1 MRLLKNSISNYK
13 GGCGMLIE
21 PRLNEI
27 KERLLKMAEIVE
39 NMIDNSIKAIIEH
52 NPEYLKYVEENENIV
67 DQMEVENESLII
79 TTMARYQPE
88 AKYLRM
94 LAMDLFVNRDLERI
108 GDHAENIKEHAQS
121 ILTKPKLKEYV
132 DLPKMTELTIQMVK
146 DAIKAFAENDTNLAR
161 DVIKRDDTIDALED
175 QIIRELYTYMVE
187 DPSTIKVGLRLIDV
201 VKNIERVADIATNL
215 AEEVIYMKEGKMLR
229 HQELDENGK

>member
-1 MRLLKNSISNYK
+1 
-13 GGCGMLIE
+13 MLIE

-52 NPEYLKYVEENENIV
+52 NSEYLKYVEENENIV

-79 TTMARYQPE
+79 TTIARYQPE

-161 DVIKRDDTIDALED
+161 DVIKRDDMIDALED

>member
-1 MRLLKNSISNYK
+1 
-13 GGCGMLIE
+13 MLIE

-132 DLPKMTELTIQMVK
+132 DLPKMTELTIQMLK

-161 DVIKRDDTIDALED
+161 DVIKRDDIIDALED

>member
-1 MRLLKNSISNYK
+1 
-13 GGCGMLIE
+13 MLIE
-21 PRLNEI
+21 SRLNEI

-52 NPEYLKYVEENENIV
+52 NPEYLKYVEENENVV

-79 TTMARYQPE
+79 TTIARYQPE

-132 DLPKMTELTIQMVK
+132 DLPKMTELTIQMLK

-161 DVIKRDDTIDALED
+161 DVIKRDDIIDALED

>member
-1 MRLLKNSISNYK
+1 
-13 GGCGMLIE
+13 MLIE

-39 NMIDNSIKAIIEH
+39 NMIDSSIKAIIEH

-88 AKYLRM
+88 AKFLRM

-132 DLPKMTELTIQMVK
+132 DLPKMTELTIQMVQ

-161 DVIKRDDTIDALED
+161 DVIKRDDLIDALED

-187 DPSTIKVGLRLIDV
+187 DPSTIKVGLRLMDV

-229 HQELDENGK
+229 HQELDEDGK

>member
-1 MRLLKNSISNYK
+1 
-13 GGCGMLIE
+13 MLIE

-52 NPEYLKYVEENENIV
+52 NQEYLKYVEENESIV
-67 DQMEVENESLII
+67 DQMEVENESFII

-121 ILTKPKLKEYV
+121 ILTKPKLKEYI
-132 DLPKMTELTIQMVK
+132 DLPKMTEFTIQMVK
-146 DAIKAFAENDTNLAR
+146 DAIKSFAENDTNLAR
-161 DVIKRDDTIDALED
+161 DVIKRDDMIDALED

-229 HQELDENGK
+229 HQELDEDGK

>member
-1 MRLLKNSISNYK
+1 
-13 GGCGMLIE
+13 MLIE

-52 NPEYLKYVEENENIV
+52 NPEYLKYVEENENVV

-79 TTMARYQPE
+79 TTIARYQPE

-121 ILTKPKLKEYV
+121 ILTKPKLKEYL
-132 DLPKMTELTIQMVK
+132 DLPKMTELTIQMLK

-161 DVIKRDDTIDALED
+161 DVIKRDDIIDALED

>member
-1 MRLLKNSISNYK
+1 
-13 GGCGMLIE
+13 MLIE

-52 NPEYLKYVEENENIV
+52 NPEYLKYVEENESIV

-161 DVIKRDDTIDALED
+161 DVIKRDDIIDALED

-229 HQELDENGK
+229 HQELDEDGK

>member
-1 MRLLKNSISNYK
+1 
-13 GGCGMLIE
+13 MLIE

-52 NPEYLKYVEENENIV
+52 NPEYLKYVEENENVV

-79 TTMARYQPE
+79 TTIARYQPE

-121 ILTKPKLKEYV
+121 ILTKPKLKEYL
-132 DLPKMTELTIQMVK
+132 DLPKMTELTIQMLK

-161 DVIKRDDTIDALED
+161 YVIKRDDIIDALED

>member
-1 MRLLKNSISNYK
+1 
-13 GGCGMLIE
+13 MLIE
-21 PRLNEI
+21 SRLNEI

-52 NPEYLKYVEENENIV
+52 NPEYLRYVEENENVV

-79 TTMARYQPE
+79 TTIARYQPE

-132 DLPKMTELTIQMVK
+132 DLPKMTELTIQMLK

-161 DVIKRDDTIDALED
+161 DVIKRDDIIDALED